1 MQFKNLLTKENRR
14 NKINIYKD
22 IGPVAIID
30 TETTG
35 INPLIHEVV
44 EFAGIRVEKDGTES
58 TFHTY
63 IRPKNMNPDFVEGP
77 YKEIVAQQFEKRR
90 HLFESARPITE
101 VYSGILNFLNGTILI
116 GHNIAFDEYMLNA
129 NLYKA
134 GIDKMV
140 PYNKIDTKALAIE
153 HLFPKGLKSASLDTV
168 RKFLNLSSDGAHT
181 AMKDVEDTKLLF
193 ETLWRR
199 SRLD

>member
-1 MQFKNLLTKENRR
+1 MLYE
-14 NKINIYKD
+14 D

-35 INPLIHEVV
+35 INPLVSEVV

-63 IRPKNMNPDFVEGP
+63 IRPKNMNPEFAEGP

-90 HLFESARPITE
+90 HLFESAKPMTE
-101 VYSGILNFLNGTILI
+101 VYSEILSFLKGTILI
-116 GHNIAFDEYMLNA
+116 GHNVAFDEYMLNA
-129 NLYKA
+129 DFYKS
-134 GIDKMV
+134 GIDKRV
-140 PYNKIDTKALAIE
+140 PYNKIDTKALAVE
-153 HLFPKGLKSASLDTV
+153 HLFPKGLKSASLDPV
-168 RKFLNLSSDGAHT
+168 RKFLNISSDGAHT

-193 ETLWRR
+193 ELLWRQK
-199 SRLD
+199 